1 MNKSVILST
10 LPMLLLL
17 ARFDTFPAHAG
28 EHPGAAPE
36 TLLIFGDSI
45 AFGNMLPPTEREN
58 AWPRILERE
67 SGGRLRILNESKG
80 GRPTAS
86 IGEFEEALKRH
97 PRPDRLVI
105 ALGMNDSR
113 DISAAC
119 VPKAVDNIR
128 GMVAMARQAYGEDLP
143 VVLAGPTNINRRFLG
158 PTKPIGEERA
168 TKLRELG
175 EAFARLAGE
184 MTGCEFIPLYGT
196 VPETSLETDGV
207 HPDSAGNAAIAE
219 AMLRALLRP
228 GGASGVDPKD
238 CRVLAD
244 GVLRPLPEDAFER
257 TKVFVVYYSHRHC
270 GACLPVTEALGAW
283 FENNKQRDDV
293 SLLFATRLE
302 QTNEALAGYLKQ
314 SGIRFPALD
323 TKHFRRYR
331 ERVANMAQPPHPFY
345 ADFND
350 GVPRFRFFHPD
361 GREIDPRRHGAP
373 DPYQIQPDALD
384 DIIGRILRATDKT
397 AKRASADALDRS
409 EPAPSACRGAAMRPA
424 STSAQP
430 VSTPATLPSHLL
442 AGPDFYS
449 HP

>member
-184 MTGCEFIPLYGT
+184 MTSCEFIPLYGT

-219 AMLRALLRP
+219 VMRRALL
-228 GGASGVDPKD
+228 GKKGASGVDPKD

-244 GVLRPLPEDAFER
+244 GVLRPLREDAFER

-270 GACLPVTEALGAW
+270 GPCIPVTGALNAW
-283 FENNKQRDDV
+283 FDKNKQRDDV
-293 SLLFATRLE
+293 SLIFATRLE
-302 QTNEALAGYLKQ
+302 DNNAALADYLKE

-323 TKHFRRYR
+323 AKHFRRYR
-331 ERVANMAQPPHPFY
+331 ERMANMTLTPHPFY
-345 ADFND
+345 ADFDD
-350 GVPRFRFFHPD
+350 GVPRLRFFHRD
-361 GREIDPRRHGAP
+361 GREIDPRKHGAS
-373 DPYQIQPDALD
+373 DPYRIPSDALD
-384 DIIGRILRATDKT
+384 EIIGKMLRATDKS
-397 AKRASADALDRS
+397 ANRASADALAPSD
-409 EPAPSACRGAAMRPA
+409 PIPSACAGTAMRPTFA
-424 STSAQP
+424 AAGSLSIR
-430 VSTPATLPSHLL
+430 ATLANRAS
-442 AGPDFYS
+442 AGRDGYS
-449 HP
+449 WP